1 MTSVSGRRINRS
13 TRNNLLDWLA
23 LSEYRWSGR
32 LEHPEFLARLYKL
45 ELLPSTDSRYNTA
58 TGDIYQHTVNNWD
71 WEDDWVFSD
80 DRFQLRDGTD
90 ENLLNFLVET
100 VHPVVRDD
108 PRSGCGDGDRLQRH
122 APPRRIRT
130 LSGG

>member
-1 MTSVSGRRINRS
+1 M
-13 TRNNLLDWLA
+13 
-23 LSEYRWSGR
+23 
-32 LEHPEFLARLYKL
+32 
-45 ELLPSTDSRYNTA
+45 
-58 TGDIYQHTVNNWD
+58 D

-108 PRSGCGDGDRLQRH
+108 PEAAAAMVTAYNDTLRDGFEL
-122 APPRRIRT
+122 